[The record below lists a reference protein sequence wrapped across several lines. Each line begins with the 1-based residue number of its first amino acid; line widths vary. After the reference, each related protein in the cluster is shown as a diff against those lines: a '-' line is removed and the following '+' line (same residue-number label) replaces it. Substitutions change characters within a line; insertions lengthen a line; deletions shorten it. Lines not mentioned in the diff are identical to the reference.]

1 MARRRNSVLLCLL
14 AMLAAA
20 TPAAAEE
27 YIYNFLGRGDT
38 VTLGAGEA
46 SRANIAIQHP
56 TPWPPY
62 VNDTNIKTPA
72 RQGIGALERMFN
84 RYDADESSGPSTVI
98 NVGNGGQN

>member
-1 MARRRNSVLLCLL
+1 
-14 AMLAAA
+14 MLAAA

-72 RQGIGALERMFN
+72 RQGVGALERMFN
-84 RYDADESSGPSTVI
+84 RYDADDSSAPSTVI
-98 NVGNGGQN
+98 NVGTGGQN

>member
-1 MARRRNSVLLCLL
+1 MAHRRNSLLLCLFG
-14 AMLAAA
+14 MLAG
-20 TPAAAEE
+20 TGPAAAED

-72 RQGIGALERMFN
+72 RQGVGALERMFN
-84 RYDADESSGPSTVI
+84 RYDAEGASTPTTVI

>member
-1 MARRRNSVLLCLL
+1 
-14 AMLAAA
+14 MLAAA

-98 NVGNGGQN
+98 NVGNGGLN